1 MQHAMWSWTLLN
13 DSCSGDLD
21 RWSPGEINISLV
33 HFCDSACNMV
43 LDIVDSCSGDLDKGP
58 LLDQG
63 GLAKSI

>member
-1 MQHAMWSWTLLN
+1 MIAAVGTWIGGLQVKL
-13 DSCSGDLD
+13 
-21 RWSPGEINISLV
+21 NISLV

-63 GLAKSI
+63 GPAKSI